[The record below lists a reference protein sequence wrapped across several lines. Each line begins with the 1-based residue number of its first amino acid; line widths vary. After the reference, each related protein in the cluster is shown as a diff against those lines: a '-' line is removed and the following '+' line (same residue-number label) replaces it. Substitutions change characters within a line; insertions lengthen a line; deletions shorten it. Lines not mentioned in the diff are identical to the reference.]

1 VSLASLACSA
11 ALALDQFRLFRERPQ
26 DQENLFALAHWLR
39 DHFLEVAGAPSPHD
53 LVLLYRVLEW
63 DTQAITCTVTDVV
76 AAAQQW
82 ASHLEYLAEHVL
94 HDLEAVHFCLSLSR
108 HASISSQ
115 ERSWAI

>member
-11 ALALDQFRLFRERPQ
+11 ALALDQFRLFCERPQ
-26 DQENLFALAHWLR
+26 DQENLLALAHWLR
-39 DHFLEVAGAPSPHD
+39 DHFLEVAGAPSSHD

-82 ASHLEYLAEHVL
+82 AVRLEYLAEHLL
-94 HDLEAVHFCLSLSR
+94 HDQEVVHFCLSLSR